1 MLNVLTGPILYS
13 LTPKM
18 HDVNSC
24 SSLVEVPMG
33 LIWHLLLKQMC
44 AHPNARY
51 CGCKMI
57 LKLKTSLKKIKE
69 KASDAIFRNIFQ
81 IILKL

>member
-1 MLNVLTGPILYS
+1 MLNILRGPILYS

-18 HDVNSC
+18 YDVNSC

-33 LIWHLLLKQMC
+33 LIWHLLLRQMC

-51 CGCKMI
+51 CRCKMI
-57 LKLKTSLKKIKE
+57 LKLKMSLKKKKREGI
-69 KASDAIFRNIFQ
+69 
-81 IILKL
+81 